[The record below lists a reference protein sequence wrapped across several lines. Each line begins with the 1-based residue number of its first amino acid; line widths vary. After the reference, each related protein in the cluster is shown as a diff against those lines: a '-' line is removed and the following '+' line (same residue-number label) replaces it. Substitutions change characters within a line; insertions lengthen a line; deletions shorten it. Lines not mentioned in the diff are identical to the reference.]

1 MRLPETITRQFL
13 SCFKFILLIKLQKDT
28 LHAGHLNFCIGFERK
43 PFHLYH
49 FALQFYDVIRIL
61 MSLLVNATYSLKNVL
76 NFTLIFTYVN
86 YLTFQ
91 NITLDTCLHYDFL
104 QKYNFYKI

>member
-61 MSLLVNATYSLKNVL
+61 IVQELAIKKRHQAYRIAAIVHIARLKP
-76 NFTLIFTYVN
+76 
-86 YLTFQ
+86 
-91 NITLDTCLHYDFL
+91 
-104 QKYNFYKI
+104 KS